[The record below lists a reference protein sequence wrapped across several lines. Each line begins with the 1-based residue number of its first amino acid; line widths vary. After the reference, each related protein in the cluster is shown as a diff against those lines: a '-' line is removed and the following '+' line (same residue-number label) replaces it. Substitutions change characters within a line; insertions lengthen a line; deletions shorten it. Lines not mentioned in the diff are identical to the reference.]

1 MVESILYIG
10 SRNDNERQ
18 KVKESKMVKEGRE
31 RRKGESR
38 ERRERR
44 EREGERRKGESRERE
59 REERAER
66 GERRERREKRGREE
80 GCTCKQNMAVRR
92 RNETAIPPNPYN
104 ISVLRP
110 ANSMMNTFRKRLTL
124 THCTSYSI
132 IHTCIIK
139 QLHNNG
145 QPKCTMS

>member
-31 RRKGESR
+31 RREQ
-38 ERRERR
+38 
-44 EREGERRKGESRERE
+44 
-59 REERAER
+59 REEREER
-66 GERRERREKRGREE
+66 GERRERREE

-110 ANSMMNTFRKRLTL
+110 ANSMTNTFRKRLTL
-124 THCTSYSI
+124 THCTSYGI

-139 QLHNNG
+139 QPH

>member
-38 ERRERR
+38 ER
-44 EREGERRKGESRERE
+44 REGERRKGESRERE

-110 ANSMMNTFRKRLTL
+110 ANSMTNTFRKRLTL
-124 THCTSYSI
+124 THCTSYGI

-139 QLHNNG
+139 QPH